1 MKLIVSIVLVFT
13 ILPGKSLFAQHLKPG
28 FDKQE
33 FIELLK
39 LGARATADSS
49 YYDTIPAPL
58 HTKMIYQSPEMGFD
72 NLWQLWMRDDSVAVI
87 NVRGTTTTGVSF
99 LANLY
104 AAMVSA
110 KGELHLEK
118 NFDFKYNLSD
128 DPKAAVHIGFLI
140 STAYLSRD
148 ILPKIDSLYKT
159 GINEFIIA
167 GHSQGGAITYLLTSY
182 LESLKSENKIP
193 ADIRFKTCASA
204 APKPGNL
211 YYAYQFE
218 SLTRGGWA
226 YNVVS
231 NVDWVPEVPLTVQTI
246 HDFNPVNPFTH
257 AKTLIKKQKFPKNLA
272 LKHIYNRMTKPSL
285 KAQSRYKRY
294 LGKMVSK
301 LIKKTLPDF
310 IPPVY
315 FESNDYVRTGTTI
328 VMYADSDY
336 YKRFP
341 QNVNKVWMNH
351 PQTPYLFLAE
361 RLPDNPD

>member
-1 MKLIVSIVLVFT
+1 MKLVNSIIFSCA
-13 ILPGKSLFAQHLKPG
+13 ILFCNPLFAQHLKPG
-28 FDKQE
+28 FDKAE

-49 YYDTIPAPL
+49 YYDTMPAPQ
-58 HTKMIYQSPEMGFD
+58 HSTMIYQSPQVGLD
-72 NLWQLWMRDDSVAVI
+72 NLWQLWMRDDSVAII

-118 NFDFKYNLSD
+118 DFDFKYNLSG

-140 STAYLSRD
+140 STACLTRD
-148 ILPKIDSLYKT
+148 ILPRIDSLYKT

-182 LESLKSENKIP
+182 LENLKAENRLP

-218 SLTRGGWA
+218 NLTRGGWA

-231 NVDWVPEVPLTVQTI
+231 NVDWVPEVPLDVQTI
-246 HDFNPVNPFTH
+246 RDFNEVNPFAH

-285 KAQSRYKRY
+285 KAQKRYENY

-301 LIKKTLPDF
+301 MIKKTLPDF
-310 IPPVY
+310 VPPEY
-315 FESNDYVRTGTTI
+315 FKSNNYVRTGNTI
-328 VMYADSDY
+328 VLYAGKDY
-336 YKRFP
+336 YEKFT
-341 QNVNKVWMNH
+341 QDVNKVWMNH

-361 RLPDNPD
+361 KLPDAM